1 MDADFDLE
9 ANFTSRYMS
18 LDEEIRTNSSHVFN
32 SLDDTWGEEIRG
44 MIVKCTYRGGDC
56 ADEKWASF

>member
-18 LDEEIRTNSSHVFN
+18 LNEDIRISSGHVFN
-32 SLDDTWGEEIRG
+32 SLNNTWGEEVRG
-44 MIVKCTYRGGDC
+44 IIVKCTYRGGDC
-56 ADEKWASF
+56 AEEK